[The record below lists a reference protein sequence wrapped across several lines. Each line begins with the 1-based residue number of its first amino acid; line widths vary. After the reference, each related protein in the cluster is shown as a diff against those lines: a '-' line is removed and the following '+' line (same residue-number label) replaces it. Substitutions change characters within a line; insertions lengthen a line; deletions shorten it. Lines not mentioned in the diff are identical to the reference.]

1 MSDKQLTAEQVAL
14 LKKPLPPEAVSP
26 HPTKAYLSSIKA
38 IYVVERLND
47 VFGIGTWRIKNEV
60 IEHDSKMVVV
70 KSTLTVPAY
79 DIEIESFGGNDN
91 ADKGDAYKGASTD
104 ALTKI
109 CSYLG
114 IGMDVFKGLADKG
127 KRAPRKQAD
136 QPHPEEDMPSL
147 NYPTIEYKGAC
158 KKCGLEG
165 LCIELPKV
173 TAYGA
178 KYRLNC
184 ECGQVNWLT
193 PQEAT
198 QVLSETK

>member
-1 MSDKQLTAEQVAL
+1 MPDKQLTAEQIAL

-38 IYVVERLND
+38 IYVVERLSD
-47 VFGIGTWRIKNEV
+47 VFGIGAWRIKNEV

-70 KSTLTVPAY
+70 KSILTVPEY
-79 DIEIESFGGNDN
+79 NIEIESFGGNDN

-127 KRAPRKQAD
+127 KRVPRKEAD
-136 QPHPEEDMPSL
+136 QPRPEDDMPSL
-147 NYPTIEYKGAC
+147 NYPGVEYKGTC

-165 LCIELPKV
+165 LATELPKT

-184 ECGQVNWLT
+184 ECGQVNWLA
-193 PQEAT
+193 QKEVQ
-198 QVLSETK
+198 QVVKE